1 MFGRGNWAIF
11 GVRKDKQD
19 AFETNLNDATTAAA
33 VSQLGALQ
41 ITRNEEIPAF
51 GINPYDKP
59 RGDEPNTD
67 TGLPSPTALT
77 EDFRLGPQ
85 QFGFWFVIND
95 YEDVTDPKS
104 KMEGVA
110 YENATKPF
118 KFLNKDEKKHVE
130 SLVKATAVASR
141 KQFPVLIDFVGERV
155 YALTTSEE
163 EIGFLRQLLE
173 QLGAETFNLSW
184 QFGGYDWTT
193 KFLNVVQKENKFVR
207 EMTSR
212 ADDLRRFRPDEI
224 EKLEDKLMESIVSGY
239 FAMSELET
247 GKWAGLSTPAK
258 IRLFAASEPSSEAS
272 VSTAFTLLSL
282 TTEASVASAAVV
294 FQSLDSKF
302 NKKTD
307 EEKQF
312 RTDLFTIDINDK
324 VNISDAG
331 AAALRGFDMPQ
342 YKKDMKR
349 HGKDRGSLGIR
360 DYWFEWLIAMKEAVH
375 IFVDN
380 VTETL
385 QIDKD
390 LGLLPYTQEQ
400 EEAAAAE
407 V

>member
-1 MFGRGNWAIF
+1 
-11 GVRKDKQD
+11 
-19 AFETNLNDATTAAA
+19 
-33 VSQLGALQ
+33 
-41 ITRNEEIPAF
+41 
-51 GINPYDKP
+51 
-59 RGDEPNTD
+59 
-67 TGLPSPTALT
+67 
-77 EDFRLGPQ
+77 
-85 QFGFWFVIND
+85 
-95 YEDVTDPKS
+95 
-104 KMEGVA
+104 
-110 YENATKPF
+110 
-118 KFLNKDEKKHVE
+118 
-130 SLVKATAVASR
+130 LVKATAVASR
-141 KQFPVLIDFVGERV
+141 RQFPVLIDFVNERV

-193 KFLNVVQKENKFVR
+193 KFLNIVQKENKFVR

-282 TTEASVASAAVV
+282 TSEASVASAAIV

-331 AAALRGFDMPQ
+331 AAALRGFDLPQ

-375 IFVDN
+375 IFIDN

-400 EEAAAAE
+400 EEAAAE